1 MIEWLLTDSNLFTAT
16 IFGVIG
22 TIALFAIITV
32 SLPYEKKPKIYEL
45 IGDFCI
51 IGIFLVPVI
60 IIFIGLSIAST
71 TQVEYTSN
79 SEWKTIYENNID
91 AEIILNLKTNNGD
104 LISNSIGGKSIG
116 KNYKYYNKNSNMN
129 GTILAKK
136 GNSEETKTIHINKT
150 DIIYEGELTPNS
162 RITKIEYRPAE
173 QMYKTLFDYNG
184 KPLNSNKDGLVR
196 ITISDD
202 NSPERMDLKNLFNE
216 ESK

>member
-22 TIALFAIITV
+22 TIALFSTITI
-32 SLPYEKKPKIYEL
+32 SLPYEKNPRLYER

-91 AEIILNLKTNNGD
+91 AEIILNLKTENGY
-104 LISNSIGGKSIG
+104 LISNAIGGKTIG
-116 KNYKYYNKNSNMN
+116 TDYKDYTRDSNMN

-136 GNSEETKTIHINKT
+136 DDLEEKKTIHINNS
-150 DIIYEGELTPNS
+150 DIIYNSELTPTS
-162 RITKIEYRPAE
+162 KITKIEYKPAE
-173 QMYKTLFDYNG
+173 KKYKTLFGHKG
-184 KPLNSNKDGLVR
+184 KESDADIDGLVR

-202 NSPERMDLKNLFNE
+202 NSPERTALQSLFTN
-216 ESK
+216 

>member
-1 MIEWLLTDSNLFTAT
+1 MIEWLLTDSNLFLSNF
-16 IFGVIG
+16 IGVIG
-22 TIALFAIITV
+22 VIALFSTITI
-32 SLPYEKKPKIYEL
+32 SLPYEKNPRLYER

-104 LISNSIGGKSIG
+104 LISNAIVGKSIG
-116 KNYKYYNKNSNMN
+116 NDYKDYNKNRNMN

-136 GNSEETKTIHINKT
+136 DNLEETKTIHINKN
-150 DIIYEGELTPNS
+150 DIIYDGELTPTS
-162 RITKIEYRPAE
+162 KITKIEYKPAE
-173 QMYKTLFDYNG
+173 KKYKTLFGHKG
-184 KPLNSNKDGLVR
+184 KESDADIDGLVR

-202 NSPERMDLKNLFNE
+202 NSPERTALKNLFSNE
-216 ESK
+216 SN

>member
-32 SLPYEKKPKIYEL
+32 SLPYEKKPKTYER

-91 AEIILNLKTNNGD
+91 AEIILNLKTENGY
-104 LISNSIGGKSIG
+104 LISNAIGGKTIG
-116 KNYKYYNKNSNMN
+116 TDYKDYTRDSNMN

-136 GNSEETKTIHINKT
+136 DDLEEKKTIHINNS
-150 DIIYEGELTPNS
+150 DIIYNSELTPTS
-162 RITKIEYRPAE
+162 KITKIEYKPAE
-173 QMYKTLFDYNG
+173 KKYKTLFGHKG
-184 KPLNSNKDGLVR
+184 KESDADIDGLVR

-202 NSPERMDLKNLFNE
+202 NSPERTALQSLFTN
-216 ESK
+216 

>member
-32 SLPYEKKPKIYEL
+32 SLPYEKKPKTYER

-91 AEIILNLKTNNGD
+91 AEIILNLKTDNGY
-104 LISNSIGGKSIG
+104 LISNAIGGKSIG
-116 KNYKYYNKNSNMN
+116 TDYKDYNKNSDMN

-136 GNSEETKTIHINKT
+136 DNSEETKTIHINKA
-150 DIIYEGELTPNS
+150 DIIYDGELTPNS
-162 RITKIEYRPAE
+162 KITKIEYRPAK
-173 QMYKTLFDYNG
+173 QMYQTLFGHNG
-184 KPLNSNKDGLVR
+184 KPSNANKDGLVR

-202 NSPERMDLKNLFNE
+202 TSPERTELQNLFNN
-216 ESK
+216 

>member
-32 SLPYEKKPKIYEL
+32 SLPYEKKPKTYER

-91 AEIILNLKTNNGD
+91 AEIILNLKTENGY
-104 LISNSIGGKSIG
+104 LISNAIGGKTIG
-116 KNYKYYNKNSNMN
+116 TDYKDYIRDSNMN

-136 GNSEETKTIHINKT
+136 DDLEEKKTIHINNS
-150 DIIYEGELTPNS
+150 DIIYNSELTPTS
-162 RITKIEYRPAE
+162 KITKIEYKPAE
-173 QMYKTLFDYNG
+173 KKYKTLFGHKG
-184 KPLNSNKDGLVR
+184 KESDADIDGLVR

-202 NSPERMDLKNLFNE
+202 NSPERTALQSLFTN
-216 ESK
+216 

>member
-32 SLPYEKKPKIYEL
+32 SLPYEKKPKTYER

-91 AEIILNLKTNNGD
+91 AEIILNLKTENGY
-104 LISNSIGGKSIG
+104 LISNAIGGKTIG
-116 KNYKYYNKNSNMN
+116 TDYKDYTRDSNMN

-136 GNSEETKTIHINKT
+136 DDLEEKKTIHINNS
-150 DIIYEGELTPNS
+150 DIIYNSELTPTS
-162 RITKIEYRPAE
+162 KITKIEYKPAE
-173 QMYKTLFDYNG
+173 KKYKTLFGHKG
-184 KPLNSNKDGLVR
+184 KESDADIDGLVR

-202 NSPERMDLKNLFNE
+202 NSPERTALQSLFSN
-216 ESK
+216 

>member
-32 SLPYEKKPKIYEL
+32 SLPYEKKLKTYER

-91 AEIILNLKTNNGD
+91 AEIILNLKTENGY
-104 LISNSIGGKSIG
+104 LISNAIGGKTIG
-116 KNYKYYNKNSNMN
+116 TDYKDYIRDSNMN

-136 GNSEETKTIHINKT
+136 DDLEEKKTIHINNS
-150 DIIYEGELTPNS
+150 DIIYNSELTPTS
-162 RITKIEYRPAE
+162 KITKIEYKPAE
-173 QMYKTLFDYNG
+173 KKYKTLFGHKG
-184 KPLNSNKDGLVR
+184 KESDTDIDGLVR

-202 NSPERMDLKNLFNE
+202 NSPERTALQSLFTN
-216 ESK
+216 

>member
-32 SLPYEKKPKIYEL
+32 SLPYEKKPKTYER

-91 AEIILNLKTNNGD
+91 AEIILNLKTENGY
-104 LISNSIGGKSIG
+104 LISNAIGGKTIG
-116 KNYKYYNKNSNMN
+116 TDYKDYTRDSNMN

-136 GNSEETKTIHINKT
+136 DDLEEKKTIHINNS
-150 DIIYEGELTPNS
+150 DIIYNSELIPTS
-162 RITKIEYRPAE
+162 KITKIEYKPAE
-173 QMYKTLFDYNG
+173 KKYKTLFGHKG
-184 KPLNSNKDGLVR
+184 KESDADIDGLVR

-202 NSPERMDLKNLFNE
+202 NSPERTALQSLFTN
-216 ESK
+216 

>member
-1 MIEWLLTDSNLFTAT
+1 MQLSQYHYHTK
-16 IFGVIG
+16 
-22 TIALFAIITV
+22 
-32 SLPYEKKPKIYEL
+32 KKPKIYER

-91 AEIILNLKTNNGD
+91 AEIILNLKTENGY
-104 LISNSIGGKSIG
+104 LISNAIGGKTIG
-116 KNYKYYNKNSNMN
+116 TDYKDYTRDSNMN

-136 GNSEETKTIHINKT
+136 DDLEEKKTIHINNS
-150 DIIYEGELTPNS
+150 DIIYNSELTPTS
-162 RITKIEYRPAE
+162 KITKIEYKPAE
-173 QMYKTLFDYNG
+173 KKYKTLFGHKG
-184 KPLNSNKDGLVR
+184 KESDADIDGLVR

-202 NSPERMDLKNLFNE
+202 NSPERTALQSLFTN
-216 ESK
+216 

>member
-1 MIEWLLTDSNLFTAT
+1 MIEWLLTDSNLFTTT

-32 SLPYEKKPKIYEL
+32 SLPYEKKPKIYER

-91 AEIILNLKTNNGD
+91 AEIILNIKTENGY
-104 LISNSIGGKSIG
+104 LISNAIGGKTIG
-116 KNYKYYNKNSNMN
+116 TDYKDYTRDSNMN

-136 GNSEETKTIHINKT
+136 DDLEEKKTIHINNS
-150 DIIYEGELTPNS
+150 DIIYNSELTPTS
-162 RITKIEYRPAE
+162 KITKIEYKPAE
-173 QMYKTLFDYNG
+173 KKYKTLFGHKG
-184 KPLNSNKDGLVR
+184 KESDADIDGLVR

-202 NSPERMDLKNLFNE
+202 NSPERTALQSLFTN
-216 ESK
+216 

>member
-32 SLPYEKKPKIYEL
+32 SLPYEKKPKTYER

-91 AEIILNLKTNNGD
+91 AEIILNLKTENGY
-104 LISNSIGGKSIG
+104 LISNAIGGKTIG
-116 KNYKYYNKNSNMN
+116 TDYKDYTRDSNMN

-136 GNSEETKTIHINKT
+136 DDLEEKKTIHINNS
-150 DIIYEGELTPNS
+150 DISYNSELTPTS
-162 RITKIEYRPAE
+162 KITKIEYKPAE
-173 QMYKTLFDYNG
+173 KKYKTLFGHKG
-184 KPLNSNKDGLVR
+184 KESDADIDGLVR

-202 NSPERMDLKNLFNE
+202 NSPERTALQSLFTN
-216 ESK
+216 

>member
-32 SLPYEKKPKIYEL
+32 SLPYEKKPKTYER

-91 AEIILNLKTNNGD
+91 AEIILNLKTENGY
-104 LISNSIGGKSIG
+104 LISNAIGGKTIRTD
-116 KNYKYYNKNSNMN
+116 YKDYIRDSNMN

-136 GNSEETKTIHINKT
+136 DDLEEKKTIHINNS
-150 DIIYEGELTPNS
+150 DIIYNSELTPTS
-162 RITKIEYRPAE
+162 KITKIEYKPAE
-173 QMYKTLFDYNG
+173 KKYKTLFGHKG
-184 KPLNSNKDGLVR
+184 KESDADIDGLVR

-202 NSPERMDLKNLFNE
+202 NSPERTALQSLFTN
-216 ESK
+216 

>member
-22 TIALFAIITV
+22 TISLFVIITV
-32 SLPYEKKPKIYEL
+32 SLPYEKKPKIYER

-91 AEIILNLKTNNGD
+91 AEIILNLKTENGY
-104 LISNSIGGKSIG
+104 LISNAIGGKTIG
-116 KNYKYYNKNSNMN
+116 TDYKDYTRDSNMN

-136 GNSEETKTIHINKT
+136 GDLEETKTIHINKK
-150 DIIYEGELTPNS
+150 DIIYNGELKPTS
-162 RITKIEYRPAE
+162 KITKIEYRPVQ
-173 QMYKTLFDYNG
+173 QMYKTLYGYNG
-184 KPLNSNKDGLVR
+184 KPKPADKDGIVR

-202 NSPERMDLKNLFNE
+202 NSPERTDLKNLFNE
-216 ESK
+216 ESN

>member
-1 MIEWLLTDSNLFTAT
+1 MIEWLLTDSNLFTTT

-32 SLPYEKKPKIYEL
+32 SLPYEKKPKTYER

-51 IGIFLVPVI
+51 TGIFLVPVI
-60 IIFIGLSIAST
+60 IILIGLSIAST

-91 AEIILNLKTNNGD
+91 AEIILNLKTENGY
-104 LISNSIGGKSIG
+104 LISNAIGGKTIG
-116 KNYKYYNKNSNMN
+116 TDYKDYTRDSNMN

-136 GNSEETKTIHINKT
+136 DDLEEKKTIHINNS
-150 DIIYEGELTPNS
+150 DIIYNSELTPTS
-162 RITKIEYRPAE
+162 KITKIEYKPAE
-173 QMYKTLFDYNG
+173 KKYKTLFGHKG
-184 KPLNSNKDGLVR
+184 KESDADIDGLVR

-202 NSPERMDLKNLFNE
+202 NSPERTALQSLFTN
-216 ESK
+216 

>member
-22 TIALFAIITV
+22 TISLFAIITV
-32 SLPYEKKPKIYEL
+32 SLPYEKKPKTYER

-51 IGIFLVPVI
+51 TGIFLVPVI

-91 AEIILNLKTNNGD
+91 AEIILNLKTENGY
-104 LISNSIGGKSIG
+104 LISNAIGGKTIG
-116 KNYKYYNKNSNMN
+116 TDYKDYTRDSNMN

-136 GNSEETKTIHINKT
+136 DDLEEKKTIHINNS
-150 DIIYEGELTPNS
+150 DIIYNSELTPTS
-162 RITKIEYRPAE
+162 KITKIEYKPAE
-173 QMYKTLFDYNG
+173 KKYKTLFGHKG
-184 KPLNSNKDGLVR
+184 KESDADIDGLVR

-202 NSPERMDLKNLFNE
+202 NSPKRTALQSLFTN
-216 ESK
+216 

>member
-16 IFGVIG
+16 IFGIIG

-32 SLPYEKKPKIYEL
+32 SLPYEKKPKTYER

-91 AEIILNLKTNNGD
+91 AEIILNLKTENGY
-104 LISNSIGGKSIG
+104 LISNAIGGKTIG
-116 KNYKYYNKNSNMN
+116 TDYKDYTRDSNMN

-136 GNSEETKTIHINKT
+136 DDLEEKKTIHINNS
-150 DIIYEGELTPNS
+150 DIIYNSELTPTS
-162 RITKIEYRPAE
+162 KITKIEYKPAE
-173 QMYKTLFDYNG
+173 KKYKTLFGHKG
-184 KPLNSNKDGLVR
+184 KESDADIDGLVR

-202 NSPERMDLKNLFNE
+202 NSPERTALQSLFTN
-216 ESK
+216 

>member
-32 SLPYEKKPKIYEL
+32 SLPYEKKPKTYER

-79 SEWKTIYENNID
+79 SEYKTIYENNID
-91 AEIILNLKTNNGD
+91 AEIILNLKTENGY
-104 LISNSIGGKSIG
+104 LISNAIGGKTIG
-116 KNYKYYNKNSNMN
+116 TDYKDYTRDSNMN

-136 GNSEETKTIHINKT
+136 DDLEEKKTIHINNS
-150 DIIYEGELTPNS
+150 DIIYNSELTPTS
-162 RITKIEYRPAE
+162 KITKIEYKPAE
-173 QMYKTLFDYNG
+173 KKYKTLFGHKG
-184 KPLNSNKDGLVR
+184 KESDADIDGLVR

-202 NSPERMDLKNLFNE
+202 NSPERTALQSLFTN
-216 ESK
+216 

>member
-32 SLPYEKKPKIYEL
+32 SLPYEKKPKTYER

-91 AEIILNLKTNNGD
+91 AEIILNLKTENGY
-104 LISNSIGGKSIG
+104 LISNAIGGKTIG
-116 KNYKYYNKNSNMN
+116 TDYKDYTRDSNMN

-136 GNSEETKTIHINKT
+136 DDLEEKKTIHINNS
-150 DIIYEGELTPNS
+150 DIIYNSELTPTS
-162 RITKIEYRPAE
+162 KITKIEYKPAKKK
-173 QMYKTLFDYNG
+173 YKTLFGHKG
-184 KPLNSNKDGLVR
+184 KESDADIDGLVR

-202 NSPERMDLKNLFNE
+202 NSPKRTALQSLFTN
-216 ESK
+216 

>member
-1 MIEWLLTDSNLFTAT
+1 MIEWLLTDSNLFTTT

-32 SLPYEKKPKIYEL
+32 SLPYEKKPKTYER
-45 IGDFCI
+45 IGNFCI
-51 IGIFLVPVI
+51 TGIFLVPVI

-91 AEIILNLKTNNGD
+91 AEIILNLKTENGY
-104 LISNSIGGKSIG
+104 LISNAIGGKTIG
-116 KNYKYYNKNSNMN
+116 TDYKDYTRDSNMN

-136 GNSEETKTIHINKT
+136 DDLEEKKTIHINNS
-150 DIIYEGELTPNS
+150 DIIYNSELTPTS
-162 RITKIEYRPAE
+162 KITKIEYKPAE
-173 QMYKTLFDYNG
+173 KKYKTLFGHKG
-184 KPLNSNKDGLVR
+184 KESDADIDGLVR

-202 NSPERMDLKNLFNE
+202 NSPERTALQSLFTN
-216 ESK
+216 

>member
-1 MIEWLLTDSNLFTAT
+1 MIEWLLTDSNLFTTT

-32 SLPYEKKPKIYEL
+32 SLPYEKKTKTYER

-51 IGIFLVPVI
+51 TGIFLVPVI

-91 AEIILNLKTNNGD
+91 AEIILNLKTENGY
-104 LISNSIGGKSIG
+104 LISNAIGGKTIG
-116 KNYKYYNKNSNMN
+116 TDYKEHTRDSNMN

-136 GNSEETKTIHINKT
+136 GDLEETKTIHINKK
-150 DIIYEGELTPNS
+150 DIIYNGELKPTS
-162 RITKIEYRPAE
+162 KITKIEYRPVQ
-173 QMYKTLFDYNG
+173 QMYKTLYGYNG
-184 KPLNSNKDGLVR
+184 KPKTADKDGLVR

-216 ESK
+216 ESN